1 MATGFSCSS
10 CRHAQAAGQCPACSI
25 VLCQACYNTHQCGT
39 QSAPEPEPAA
49 NLQCLQC
56 HTEPATGLCLCK
68 FPCQVFCDQCY
79 VKHSG
84 GLPIHF
90 KLPMRY
96 QGRLRSIEEFRTRK
110 ARYANMQRLYTD
122 ITSTVVQIGDFRR
135 IFENKLADVA
145 DQLESLRR
153 KMTEDIEKAQSAMQQ
168 EESYLSNYFTEILM
182 SSEPRSSSEL
192 TRLID
197 TNYPSSSTFE
207 HQLIF
212 DPVLTALSQA
222 ASFNSPL
229 LDTLRPQ
236 LPPQTPALVL
246 PRARSFARI
255 CNVCGQ
261 GFTSQPASD
270 IEPMQKISGIWEDF
284 CSLTCLERVKE
295 IFLS

>member
-1 MATGFSCSS
+1 MATSFSCSS
-10 CRHAQAAGQCPACSI
+10 CRHSQAAGQCPTCSI
-25 VLCQACYNTHQCGT
+25 VLCQACYNSHECSTHST
-39 QSAPEPEPAA
+39 PEPESAA

-68 FPCQVFCDQCY
+68 YPCQVFCEQCY
-79 VKHSG
+79 AKHSG

-90 KLPMRY
+90 KLPMKY
-96 QGRLRSIEEFRTRK
+96 QGRLRSIEEFRVRK

-145 DQLESLRR
+145 KRLEDLRM
-153 KMTEDIEKAQSAMQQ
+153 KMVSDLDKAQGAMQQ
-168 EESYLSNYFTEILM
+168 EEGDLSNYFTEILM

-207 HQLIF
+207 HQLVF
-212 DPVLTALSQA
+212 DPVLSALNQA
-222 ASFNSPL
+222 ASFHSPL
-229 LDTLRPQ
+229 LDLLRPQ
-236 LPPQTPALVL
+236 LPSQTPAQML
-246 PRARSFARI
+246 PEARSFARI
-255 CNVCGQ
+255 CNVCGKE
-261 GFTSQPASD
+261 FTSQPASD

-284 CSLTCLERVKE
+284 CSLACLERVKE